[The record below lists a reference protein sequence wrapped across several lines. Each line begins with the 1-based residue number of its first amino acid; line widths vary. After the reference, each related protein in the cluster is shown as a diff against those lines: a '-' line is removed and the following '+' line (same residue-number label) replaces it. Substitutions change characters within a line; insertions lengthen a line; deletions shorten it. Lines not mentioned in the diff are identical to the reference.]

1 MPPSNG
7 FYDLVPDGWLKDY
20 LSAMRDA
27 RNEMPMPFHFLAAS
41 CIIGQMLGLRVWA
54 TLGKG
59 VRVYPN
65 INVMLLS
72 PAGQCR
78 RGEGTKI
85 AERVARGAGVNV
97 LSGKFTAEG
106 LADELMDN
114 GDTLAYVEEL
124 SMLFTKQEH
133 QRPLIPA
140 LTKLLLHGEGPAD
153 LRTRQM
159 GSKKSIPYVNLSALF
174 TSAPD
179 WFMTT
184 IPEEAFGGG
193 LMSRFIVC
201 CIQQRDVFDINIQ
214 ADDTAAT
221 EATNKLTKA
230 LIPIRDTLKGH
241 IIGTND
247 AQAWIYKWYLAN
259 ETAIL
264 PDERLG
270 PHRNRKP
277 ANLLRIALILSAAQG
292 RTKPILDVD
301 MLQSAA
307 DILTWLEP
315 TLHQLYGITD
325 ELAHTVDKTETRIL
339 RCIAREGGETLHSDL
354 VRAALPY
361 FKDLGQIRGL
371 HSCLEG
377 MMEKGLVTPK
387 YKHGVVKW
395 PPQSWHLMPLGIKEG
410 GTTCGN
416 LVNSTPSVID
426 VVEPVN

>member
-20 LSAMRDA
+20 LSAMREA
-27 RNEMPMPFHFLAAS
+27 KNEMPLPFHFLAAA

-97 LSGKFTAEG
+97 ISGKFTAEG
-106 LADELMDN
+106 LADELIDC

-159 GSKKSIPYVNLSALF
+159 GAKRSIPYVNLSALF

-201 CIQQRDVFDINIQ
+201 CLQQRDVFDINIQ
-214 ADDTAAT
+214 ADDAAAN
-221 EATNKLTKA
+221 EATNKLING
-230 LIPIRDTLKGH
+230 LIPIRDVLKGH
-241 IIGTND
+241 IVGTNE
-247 AQAWIYKWYLAN
+247 AQTWIYKWYLNN

-277 ANLLRIALILSAAQG
+277 ANLLRIALILSASQG
-292 RTKPILDVD
+292 RTKPVLDVD

-325 ELAHTVDKTETRIL
+325 ELAESVSKVETRVL
-339 RCIAREGGETLHSDL
+339 RCIARVGGEILHSEL
-354 VRAALPY
+354 VRNTLPY
-361 FKDLGQIRGL
+361 FKDYGKVRGL
-371 HSCLEG
+371 HDCLEG
-377 MMEKGLVTPK
+377 MIEKGLIEPK
-387 YKHGVVKW
+387 YKYGVTRW
-395 PPQSWHLMPLGIKEG
+395 PPQSWHLMPMLIKEV
-410 GTTCGN
+410 GTQC
-416 LVNSTPSVID
+416 VSPVESTPSTTD
-426 VVEPVN
+426 VSTPVN

>member
-1 MPPSNG
+1 MPPSTS
-7 FYDLVPDGWLKDY
+7 FYDLVPPGWLKEY
-20 LSAMRDA
+20 LSAMREA
-27 RNEMPMPFHFLAAS
+27 KNEMPLPFHFLSAA

-106 LADELMDN
+106 LADELMDC
-114 GDTLAYVEEL
+114 GDTLVYVEEL

-159 GSKKSIPYVNLSALF
+159 GAKRSIPYVNLSALF

-193 LMSRFIVC
+193 MMSRFLVC
-201 CIQQRDVFDINIQ
+201 CLQQRDVFDINIQ
-214 ADDTAAT
+214 ADDAAAT
-221 EATNKLTKA
+221 EATNKLIRG
-230 LIPIRDTLKGH
+230 LIPIRKTLNGH
-241 IIGTND
+241 VIGTNE
-247 AQAWIYKWYLAN
+247 AQMWIYRWYLAN

-277 ANLLRIALILSAAQG
+277 ANLLRIALILSAAAG
-292 RTKPILDVD
+292 RTEPVLQLD
-301 MLQSAA
+301 MLQAA
-307 DILTWLEP
+307 AELLDWLEP
-315 TLHQLYGITD
+315 TLHQLYGITE
-325 ELAHTVDKTETRIL
+325 ELSQSVSKTETRIL
-339 RCIAREGGETLHSDL
+339 KCITRGGGALLHSDL
-354 VRAALPY
+354 VRSTLPY
-361 FKDLGQIRGL
+361 FKDSGGIRGL
-371 HSCLEG
+371 HDCLEG
-377 MMEKGLVTPK
+377 MIEKGLIEPK
-387 YKHGVVKW
+387 YKHGVVRW
-395 PPQSWHLMPLGIKEG
+395 PPQSWHLMPMGVKEG
-410 GTTCGN
+410 GDECTSLEG
-416 LVNSTPSVID
+416 SIPSVTG
-426 VVEPVN
+426 VTEPVN